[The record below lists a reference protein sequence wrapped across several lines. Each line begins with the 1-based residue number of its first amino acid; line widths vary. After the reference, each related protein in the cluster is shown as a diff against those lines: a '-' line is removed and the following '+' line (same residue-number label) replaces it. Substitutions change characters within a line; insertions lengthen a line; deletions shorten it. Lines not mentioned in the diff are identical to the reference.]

1 MISSLNSTIA
11 FLVTRTHNNNPQQH
25 NQRKSHMNATETT
38 HGPRSV
44 KFSHDIDNGVTVGYR
59 INPSNQTIEYAFSY
73 THSNDVYNH
82 KMGRTIV
89 QGRLLKGGK
98 RSNGK
103 DRSHTITFAALK
115 QLSGTDEVRHGTI
128 APALHE
134 IGRSLFHANRD

>member
-1 MISSLNSTIA
+1 
-11 FLVTRTHNNNPQQH
+11 
-25 NQRKSHMNATETT
+25 MNTATNKD
-38 HGPRSV
+38 GPRSV
-44 KFSHDIDNGVTVGYR
+44 KFSHDPDFGLTVGYQVD
-59 INPSNQTIEYAFSY
+59 PKNQTINYAFSY
-73 THSNDVYNH
+73 THAHDQYNH